1 MRLIA
6 VLWAL
11 LRLAISQPS
20 DGFSVYWNI
29 PTAVCEKE
37 DVKVPLEKYQII
49 HNRGEQIHG
58 DKVVIFYEK
67 KFGLCPYYNNSD
79 PNQPINGGL
88 PQNQT
93 LEQHLAKV
101 EEHIRKEIPDENFDG
116 IAVIDVE
123 EFRPLYSMN
132 WGEKEVYKEQSRLLI
147 KSQYPHFNSMDV
159 EHWAE
164 INYNKAAKR
173 FFVET
178 IKTARRVRPKAKWG
192 YYDYPFCNYKLRNP
206 EGDYECS
213 MEAKGF
219 NDQMS
224 FIWNATGALFPSIY
238 FNGRRSPKQDFR
250 FAQALLQE
258 TRRIASEQNR
268 RVNIYAYS
276 KFEYDPYK
284 NFTSFYGKEDICNSI
299 KQTADLGMNGIVLW
313 STSKRLRQRCRL
325 IADFMTKEL
334 GPYIL
339 DTTDHLKRC
348 RESKC
353 SGRGNCALIKPM
365 KQCRPTVTPK
375 HYELYRCHCDS
386 GFKGKDCSTESKGV
400 DFEINRIS

>member
-1 MRLIA
+1 MPPEQIRSPCRYKLTAERRKRAIEN
-6 VLWAL
+6 WAL
-11 LRLAISQPS
+11 YR
-20 DGFSVYWNI
+20 
-29 PTAVCEKE
+29 C
-37 DVKVPLEKYQII
+37 
-49 HNRGEQIHG
+49 GEQIHG

-219 NDQMS
+219 NDQ
-224 FIWNATGALFPSIY
+224 
-238 FNGRRSPKQDFR
+238 
-250 FAQALLQE
+250 
-258 TRRIASEQNR
+258 
-268 RVNIYAYS
+268 
-276 KFEYDPYK
+276 
-284 NFTSFYGKEDICNSI
+284 
-299 KQTADLGMNGIVLW
+299 
-313 STSKRLRQRCRL
+313 
-325 IADFMTKEL
+325 
-334 GPYIL
+334 
-339 DTTDHLKRC
+339 
-348 RESKC
+348 
-353 SGRGNCALIKPM
+353 
-365 KQCRPTVTPK
+365 PTVTPK